1 MKIAIMQPYFLPY
14 IGYWQ
19 LLASVDK
26 FVVYDDIQYTKKGWI
41 NRNRYLSASG
51 KVETFTIPIKK
62 DSDYLDVRER
72 FISPTFLKERTKL
85 LNKIRESYR
94 KSPNFNEGYQLFS
107 DILLNEEDNL
117 FLFILNSIEKI
128 KLYLGIDTEIEL
140 SSSLDNRNLKAQE
153 RVIDSCVKLGGKNY
167 INPPGGRDL
176 YNESDFQ
183 AQGLTLEFLDVSL
196 KSYSQVQ
203 AVEFE
208 PALSILDVIFNVPQD
223 KLMDY
228 LV

>member
-94 KSPNFNEGYQLFS
+94 KSPNFDEGYQLFS
-107 DILLNEEDNL
+107 DILLDEEDNL
-117 FLFILNSIEKI
+117 FLFILYSIEKI
-128 KLYLGIDTEIEL
+128 KSYLDIDTEIII
-140 SSSLDNRNLKAQE
+140 SSSLNNKNLKGQD
-153 RVIDSCVKLGGKNY
+153 RVIDTCVKLAGDTY

-176 YNESDFQ
+176 YSESNFRS
-183 AQGLTLEFLDVSL
+183 QGLTLEFLNVSL
-196 KSYSQVQ
+196 KPYTHTQTSD
-203 AVEFE
+203 FE
-208 PALSILDVIFNVPQD
+208 PGLSILDMIFNVPKTQ
-223 KLMDY
+223 LMDY
-228 LV
+228 LI

>member
-26 FVVYDDIQYTKKGWI
+26 FIVYDDIQYTKKGWI

-94 KSPNFNEGYQLFS
+94 KSPNFDEGYQIFS
-107 DILLNEEDNL
+107 DILLD
-117 FLFILNSIEKI
+117 
-128 KLYLGIDTEIEL
+128 
-140 SSSLDNRNLKAQE
+140 
-153 RVIDSCVKLGGKNY
+153 
-167 INPPGGRDL
+167 
-176 YNESDFQ
+176 
-183 AQGLTLEFLDVSL
+183 
-196 KSYSQVQ
+196 
-203 AVEFE
+203 
-208 PALSILDVIFNVPQD
+208 
-223 KLMDY
+223 
-228 LV
+228 

>member
-94 KSPNFNEGYQLFS
+94 KSPNFDEGYQIFS
-107 DILLNEEDNL
+107 DILLDEEDNL

-128 KLYLGIDTEIEL
+128 KSYLDIDTEIII
-140 SSSLDNRNLKAQE
+140 SSSLNNKNLKGQD
-153 RVIDSCVKLGGKNY
+153 RVIDTCVKLAGGTY

-176 YNESDFQ
+176 YSESNFRS
-183 AQGLTLEFLDVSL
+183 QGLTLEFLNVSL
-196 KSYSQVQ
+196 KPYTHTQTSD
-203 AVEFE
+203 FE
-208 PALSILDVIFNVPQD
+208 PGLSILDMIFNVPKTQ
-223 KLMDY
+223 LMDY
-228 LV
+228 LI